1 MGIFNFRSIKEAA
14 GNVFRKSHSKKQK
27 DAVIWHDWTGESYV
41 WRMMHASAKMTVCSM

>member
-1 MGIFNFRSIKEAA
+1 MQQPSLPGGGK
-14 GNVFRKSHSKKQK
+14 KSGDQYGGRSKKQK